1 MGDKQEII
9 VLPPSKSIVNRLLII
24 EALGT
29 DEILQAD
36 DITCDDTAIL
46 REALHTDSNY
56 LNIRQSGTAMRFLT
70 AFLSARKDGREYI
83 LDGSRRLSERPL
95 APLVDSLRLLGADIE
110 YLQQYGRLPVR
121 IVGKELHSALIDI
134 DASESSQ
141 YVSALMLIAPI
152 VEGGLCIKLSG
163 CSSFPYILLT
173 SDVMAKTGIDVSVC
187 SDTIRISQGSY
198 RSHGYAVEADYSSAA
213 FWFAYF
219 AVSDLDSLQIGY
231 FDEKSYQPDSHI
243 VDLIADF
250 GVAATYSDRI
260 ITLRKADGA
269 KARLPRSVAYDFNA
283 TPDLVPIMAVMC
295 CMLGVEFRFSGI
307 GHLRLKESDRI
318 EAIVREL
325 SKCGYNLG
333 YDDDSI
339 YWQGICKNV
348 ADSPR
353 IDTHSDHRIAMAFA
367 LMAQTMELYISEPEV
382 VSKSYPTFWADLQR
396 YGTAASS
403 RDVSSN
409 RGLNV

>member
-1 MGDKQEII
+1 
-9 VLPPSKSIVNRLLII
+9 
-24 EALGT
+24 
-29 DEILQAD
+29 
-36 DITCDDTAIL
+36 
-46 REALHTDSNY
+46 
-56 LNIRQSGTAMRFLT
+56 MRFLT
-70 AFLSARKDGREYI
+70 AFLSSRGDGEEYI
-83 LDGSRRLSERPL
+83 LEGSRRLSERPI

-110 YLQQYGRLPVR
+110 YIRYPKHLPIHIFGRR
-121 IVGKELHSALIDI
+121 LHTATIEI

-163 CSSFPYILLT
+163 CSSFPYVLLT

-219 AVSDLDSLQIGY
+219 AVSDLDSLQIGH
-231 FDEKSYQPDSHI
+231 FDEKSYQPDSRI

-325 SKCGYNLG
+325 SKCGYSLG

-367 LMAQTMELYISEPEV
+367 LMAQTMELSISEPEV

-396 YGTAASS
+396 YGTAAALAKM
-403 RDVSSN
+403 VKI
-409 RGLNV
+409 

>member
-36 DITCDDTAIL
+36 DIDCDDTAIL

-70 AFLSARKDGREYI
+70 AFLSARKDGKEYI
-83 LDGSRRLSERPL
+83 LDGSSRLSERPL

-110 YLQQYGRLPVR
+110 YLRQYGRLPVR

-134 DASESSQ
+134 DASDSSQ

-231 FDEKSYQPDSHI
+231 FDEKSYQPDSRI

-250 GVAATYSDRI
+250 GVDATYSDGI
-260 ITLRKADGA
+260 VTLSRKSNAE
-269 KARLPRSVAYDFNA
+269 ARLPRSVEYDLNA
-283 TPDLVPIMAVMC
+283 TPDLVPTMAVLC

-318 EAIVREL
+318 EALVSEL
-325 SKCGYNLG
+325 AKCGYRLCS
-333 YDDDSI
+333 DSNSL
-339 YWQGICKNV
+339 YWQGIRSTAV
-348 ADSPR
+348 ARPY
-353 IDTHSDHRIAMAFA
+353 INTYSDHRIAMAFA
-367 LMAQTMELYISEPEV
+367 LMAQTMELSISEPEV
-382 VSKSYPTFWADLQR
+382 VSKSYPTFWTDLKR
-396 YGTAASS
+396 YGTAIRS
-403 RDVSSN
+403 RDV
-409 RGLNV
+409 RATED

>member
-36 DITCDDTAIL
+36 DIACDDTAIL
-46 REALHTDSNY
+46 REALHTDSKY

-83 LDGSRRLSERPL
+83 LDGSSRLSERPL

-141 YVSALMLIAPI
+141 YVSALMLISPI
-152 VEGGLCIKLSG
+152 VEGGLRIRLRG
-163 CSSFPYILLT
+163 CSSYPYVLLT
-173 SDVMAKTGIDVSVC
+173 GDVMARAGVGLSVDGDTISIPQCSYIC
-187 SDTIRISQGSY
+187 SDY
-198 RSHGYAVEADYSSAA
+198 KVEADYSSAA

-219 AVSDLDSLQIGY
+219 ALGDLESLKIGY
-231 FDEKSYQPDSHI
+231 FDPKSYQPDSRI
-243 VDLIADF
+243 ADLMADF
-250 GVAATYSDRI
+250 GVDTTYSDGI
-260 ITLRKADGA
+260 VTLSRKSNAE
-269 KARLPRSVAYDFNA
+269 ARLPRSVEYDLNA
-283 TPDLVPIMAVMC
+283 TPDLVPTMAVLC

-318 EAIVREL
+318 EALVSEL
-325 SKCGYNLG
+325 AKCGYRLCS
-333 YDDDSI
+333 DSDSL
-339 YWQGICKNV
+339 YWQGIRSTAV
-348 ADSPR
+348 ARPY
-353 IDTHSDHRIAMAFA
+353 INTYSDHRIAMAFA
-367 LMAQTMELYISEPEV
+367 LMAQKQPLKILNPEV
-382 VSKSYPTFWADLQR
+382 VDKSYPTFWADLQR
-396 YGTAASS
+396 YGTAANN

-409 RGLNV
+409 RILNV